1 MAVHEA
7 EIEMGNNISE
17 RAKITSTSL
26 TSLLDSLTTDS

>member
-17 RAKITSTSL
+17 RAKITCTSL
-26 TSLLDSLTTDS
+26 ISLLDALTTGS